1 MAIVELKVP
10 NVGESINEVT
20 LSSWLV
26 NEGDYV
32 EVDQEICELE
42 SDKATLELP
51 AEEAGVIKFV
61 ASEGDDLEIGAVVAT
76 VDTAAEAPAGDS
88 KDADKTEAK
97 EDAGPEE
104 KKADAAETPAEET
117 AEETTY
123 ATGHAS
129 PAAAK
134 LMKENDLKPEQINGT
149 GKDGR
154 ITKQDVQDALD
165 KGVQAEAKES
175 APAPS
180 PTPKPAAASGSISM
194 AGGDFSREVRTEK
207 MSRLRRTIA
216 DRLVEAKNGTAMLT
230 TFNEVDME
238 PIMNLRKQYKEKF
251 KEEHGVGLGFMSFFT
266 RACVLALQEFEAVN
280 AQIQG
285 DGKTLQYHDYVDM
298 GIAVSTERGL
308 VVPVIRNAESL
319 SMAEIE
325 AKVIELATRARK
337 NELDLDEMTGGTF
350 TITNGGVFGSLLS
363 TPILNAPQ
371 SAILGMHKIEQR
383 PMAINGEVVIKPM
396 MYVALSYDHRII
408 DGKESVS
415 FLVRVKDY
423 LEHPEKM
430 LLGADPVQQLLGL

>member
-10 NVGESINEVT
+10 NVGESVNEVT
-20 LSSWLV
+20 LSNWLV
-26 NEGDYV
+26 SEGDYV
-32 EVDQEICELE
+32 NVDQEICELE

-51 AEEAGVIKFV
+51 AEQAGVITFV
-61 ASEGDDLEIGAVVAT
+61 AAVGDDLEIGAVVAT
-76 VDTAAEAPAGDS
+76 VDTDAAAPAGN
-88 KDADKTEAK
+88 KAPEASTP
-97 EDAGPEE
+97 ASVPEP
-104 KKADAAETPAEET
+104 APVAAAETEKEAS
-117 AEETTY
+117 Y

-134 LMKENDLKPEQINGT
+134 LMAEHNLSAAQVEGS

-154 ITKQDVQDALD
+154 ITKQDVVTAVE
-165 KGVQAEAKES
+165 KGVSPGLGVAKS
-175 APAPS
+175 DAVQPAS
-180 PTPKPAAASGSISM
+180 RSI
-194 AGGDFSREVRTEK
+194 ATGDYSRNQRTEK

-216 DRLVEAKNGTAMLT
+216 DRLVSAKNETAMLT

-238 PIMNLRKQYKEKF
+238 PIMELRKQYKEPF
-251 KEEHGVGLGFMSFFT
+251 KNQHGVGLGFMSFFT
-266 RACVLALQEFEAVN
+266 RACVLALQEFPAVN
-280 AQIQG
+280 AQIQS
-285 DGKTLQYHDYVDM
+285 DGKTIVYHDYCDM

-319 SMAEIE
+319 GMAGIE
-325 AKVIELATRARK
+325 RAVIELATKARD
-337 NELDLDEMTGGTF
+337 NALDLDEMTGGTF

-383 PMAINGEVVIKPM
+383 PVAVNGQVVIKPM

-423 LEHPEKM
+423 LEHPAKM
-430 LLGADPVQQLLGL
+430 LLGADPVQRLLEL

>member
-10 NVGESINEVT
+10 DVGESINEVT
-20 LSSWLV
+20 LSAWLV
-26 NEGDYV
+26 EEGDYV

-61 ASEGDDLEIGAVVAT
+61 AQEGDDLEIGAVVAT
-76 VDTAAEAPAGDS
+76 VDTDASPPEKKS
-88 KDADKTEAK
+88 KK
-97 EDAGPEE
+97 EDAASASDASAQAPTEE
-104 KKADAAETPAEET
+104 KTTEQETPKADS
-117 AEETTY
+117 Y

-134 LMKENDLKPEQINGT
+134 LIKEHDLDASKIEGS

-154 ITKQDVQDALD
+154 ITKQDVVAAIDSGTSTPTASAKGD
-165 KGVQAEAKES
+165 KAEKTS
-175 APAPS
+175 PAP
-180 PTPKPAAASGSISM
+180 TPSASAGGSLYQ
-194 AGGDFSREVRTEK
+194 GDFSRETRTET

-216 DRLVEAKNGTAMLT
+216 DRLVEAKNSTAMLT

-238 PIMNLRKQYKEKF
+238 PIMTLRKQYKEKF
-251 KEEHGVGLGFMSFFT
+251 KEQHGVGLGFMSFFT
-266 RACVLALQEFEAVN
+266 RACVLALRAFPAVN
-280 AQIQG
+280 AQIQK

-298 GIAVSTERGL
+298 GIAVSTDRGL

-325 AKVIELATRARK
+325 TKVIEVATRARK

-371 SAILGMHKIEQR
+371 SAILGMHKIEER
-383 PMAINGEVVIKPM
+383 PMAVNGQVVVKPM

-430 LLGADPVQQLLGL
+430 LMGADPVQQLLGL

>member
-1 MAIVELKVP
+1 MAIIDLKVP
-10 NVGESINEVT
+10 NVGESVNEVT
-20 LSSWLV
+20 LSNWLV

-51 AEEAGVIKFV
+51 AEQAGVIKFV
-61 ASEGDDLEIGAVVAT
+61 AEVGDDLEIGAVVAT
-76 VDTAAEAPAGDS
+76 VDTDAEAPAGGAQQEAED
-88 KDADKTEAK
+88 TAK
-97 EDAGPEE
+97 EASAEPDKESDTGQE
-104 KKADAAETPAEET
+104 KED
-117 AEETTY
+117 TY
-123 ATGHAS
+123 ATGHPS

-134 LMKENDLKPEQINGT
+134 LMAEHDIEAGQVSGS

-154 ITKQDVQDALD
+154 ITKQDVLDAVE
-165 KGVQAEAKES
+165 KGATS
-175 APAPS
+175 SPAPS
-180 PTPKPAAASGSISM
+180 PSPTPASGTGPM
-194 AGGDFSREVRTEK
+194 VKAGGDFSREVHTEK

-216 DRLVEAKNGTAMLT
+216 DRLVEAKNSTAMLT

-238 PIMNLRKQYKEKF
+238 PIMTLRKQYKEKF
-251 KEEHGVGLGFMSFFT
+251 KEQHGVGLGFMSFFT
-266 RACVLALQEFEAVN
+266 RACVLALQEYSAVN
-280 AQIQG
+280 AQIQS
-285 DGKTLQYHDYVDM
+285 DGKTIQYHDYVDM
-298 GIAVSTERGL
+298 GIAVSTDRGL

-319 SMAEIE
+319 GMAEIE
-325 AKVIELATRARK
+325 NKVIEVATRARK

-371 SAILGMHKIEQR
+371 SAILGMHKIEER
-383 PMAINGEVVIKPM
+383 PIALNGQVVIKPM
-396 MYVALSYDHRII
+396 MYVALSYDHRMI

-430 LLGADPVQQLLGL
+430 LLGADPVQKLLGL

>member
-1 MAIVELKVP
+1 MAVVELKVP
-10 NVGESINEVT
+10 NVGESVNEVT

-26 NEGDYV
+26 SEGDYV

-51 AEEAGVIKFV
+51 AEQAGVIKFV
-61 ASEGDDLEIGAVVAT
+61 AEVGDDLEIGAVVAT
-76 VDTAAEAPAGDS
+76 VDTDAEAPAGG
-88 KDADKTEAK
+88 DKKEAK
-97 EDAGPEE
+97 EEADTSNQEE
-104 KKADAAETPAEET
+104 KEAPAKNEKQEEPAEST
-117 AEETTY
+117 DEETY

-134 LMKENDLKPEQINGT
+134 LLAENDLQASKINGT

-154 ITKQDVQDALD
+154 ITKQDVLDALE
-165 KGVQAEAKES
+165 KGVSS
-175 APAPS
+175 ADEPAPS
-180 PTPKPAAASGSISM
+180 PTPKPASSGSISM
-194 AGGDFSREVRTEK
+194 AGGDFSRETHTEK

-216 DRLVEAKNGTAMLT
+216 DRLVDAKNGTAMLT

-238 PIMNLRKQYKEKF
+238 PIMTLRKQYKEKF
-251 KEEHGVGLGFMSFFT
+251 KEQHGVGLGFMSFFS
-266 RACVLALQEFEAVN
+266 RACVLALQEFKAVN
-280 AQIQG
+280 AQIQS
-285 DGKTLQYHDYVDM
+285 DGKTIQYHDYVDM

-319 SMAEIE
+319 GMAEIE
-325 AKVIELATRARK
+325 EKVIELATRARK

-371 SAILGMHKIEQR
+371 SAILGMHKIEER
-383 PMAINGEVVIKPM
+383 PMAINGQVVIKPM

-415 FLVRVKDY
+415 FLVKVKDY

-430 LLGADPVQQLLGL
+430 LLGADPVQKLLGL